1 MERATFEKLALEH
14 LDAVYRMAFQLTR
27 NSDSASDL
35 VQDVFV
41 RALKPAAVARFE
53 DRTDEAGA
61 GGIRSWLFTICHNV
75 FYSQSRRAVRAPA
88 AVGDFFDEQST
99 ELLPDEP
106 PPAWDLASFDWE
118 QVDSRLKDAI
128 DGLRADYREVLLL
141 WGVEGLKYRE
151 IAEIVGVPIGTVMSR
166 LHRAR
171 KVLADQIMQDEG
183 AVQDLGVARLRAGPP
198 LDRAGDG
205 PLKQSLKQ
213 PLKQPMKQTD
223 GRASRESSS

>member
-14 LDAVYRMAFQLTR
+14 LDAVYRMAFHLTR
-27 NSDSASDL
+27 NPDAASDL
-35 VQDVFV
+35 VQDVFL

-53 DRTDEAGA
+53 DRTDETGS

-75 FYSQSRRAVRAPA
+75 FYSQTKREGRAPA
-88 AVGDFFDEQST
+88 AVGEFYDEQAT
-99 ELLPDEP
+99 ETLPDEP

-128 DGLRADYREVLLL
+128 DELRPDYREVLLL

-171 KVLADQIMQDEG
+171 KVLADQITQDESI
-183 AVQDLGVARLRAGPP
+183 ANDLGVARLAVG
-198 LDRAGDG
+198 
-205 PLKQSLKQ
+205 QSLNQ
-213 PLKQPMKQTD
+213 PAKQTD
-223 GRASRESSS
+223 GQASPETSS